1 MQVTWA
7 VISAATAAGGDGG
20 GGALGR
26 YSPSLNNNINSSNGV
41 CSLAACL
48 CGYLLIE

>member
-7 VISAATAAGGDGG
+7 VISAATAAGGDGGG

-41 CSLAACL
+41 CSLAA
-48 CGYLLIE
+48 

>member
-7 VISAATAAGGDGG
+7 VIPAATAAGGDGGG

-41 CSLAACL
+41 CSLAA
-48 CGYLLIE
+48 